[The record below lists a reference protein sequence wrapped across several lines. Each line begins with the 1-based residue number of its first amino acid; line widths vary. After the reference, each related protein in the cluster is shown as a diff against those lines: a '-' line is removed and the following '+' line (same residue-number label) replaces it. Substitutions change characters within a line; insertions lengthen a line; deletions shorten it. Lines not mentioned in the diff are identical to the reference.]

1 MPSASLP
8 PQFDSETTTM
18 KTRKLI
24 YLALFSA
31 STALSPSLLS
41 GGQPPLLAQVDACQ
55 HCAVQFLTPT
65 ITLSQLFL

>member
-1 MPSASLP
+1 
-8 PQFDSETTTM
+8 M

-41 GGQPPLLAQVDACQ
+41 VGQTPLLAQVDACQ
-55 HCAVQFLTPT
+55 HCAVQFLTPS